1 MATMIRLIQP
11 NDLSSS
17 NSSILCLLPI
27 ISVCLP
33 LATDNKTF
41 EAHTFGVYPFG
52 ELATDILLCLALT
65 DVFKQRRATK
75 CGSSEVKS
83 EIHNR
88 VKFALRLAYSEVV
101 DVVFARKQV
110 AFEQCHSLCLG
121 DGLTLFYSFGVS
133 DTDSPYSC
141 GALVGLKLTALKL
154 DNFVD

>member
-1 MATMIRLIQP
+1 MATMIRLMQP

-17 NSSILCLLPI
+17 SSSILCLLPI
-27 ISVCLP
+27 EPVCLP
-33 LATDNKTF
+33 LATDNKPF
-41 EAHTFGVYPFG
+41 KAHTFGVYPFG
-52 ELATDILLCLALT
+52 ELATDILLRLALT

-75 CGSSEVKS
+75 CGSAEVEGKVL
-83 EIHNR
+83 HR
-88 VKFALRLAYSEVV
+88 VKLGLRLAYSEIV
-101 DVVFARKQV
+101 DIVFARQKV
-110 AFEQCHSLCLG
+110 AFEQRHSLRLR

>member
-1 MATMIRLIQP
+1 MATMIRLMQP
-11 NDLSSS
+11 IDLSSS
-17 NSSILCLLPI
+17 SSSILCLLSK

-52 ELATDILLCLALT
+52 KFFSDVLLWLALT
-65 DVFKQRRATK
+65 DIFKQRRATE
-75 CGSSEVKS
+75 CGSAEVKS

-88 VKFALRLAYSEVV
+88 VKFALCLAYTEVIH
-101 DVVFARKQV
+101 VVFARQQV
-110 AFEQCHSLCLG
+110 AFEQRNSLCLG
-121 DGLTLFYSFGVS
+121 DGLPLLYSFCVS

>member
-1 MATMIRLIQP
+1 MATMIRLMQP
-11 NDLSSS
+11 IDLSSS
-17 NSSILCLLPI
+17 SSSILCLLPK

-33 LATDNKTF
+33 LATDDEPF

-75 CGSSEVKS
+75 CGSA
-83 EIHNR
+83 EIEGKRHQTI
-88 VKFALRLAYSEVV
+88 KLSLRLAYSEVV
-101 DVVFARKQV
+101 DVVFAMKQV